1 MITDTD
7 GPHSVLWALFHGN
20 TELKQRRGRRQREKQ
35 KAIGLDEQK
44 TTTTTLHVHHVFFA
58 HFLAIVARL
67 PRETF

>member
-20 TELKQRRGRRQREKQ
+20 TELKQRRGRRQREQQ

-44 TTTTTLHVHHVFFA
+44 KNNFARASRIFA